1 MMRERNQPGS
11 PCSWNYMANSLVNY
25 SAGGDITS
33 FTAKFSL
40 RILPF
45 THKTNR
51 SGLFKTMTT
60 RLLFCPQSILMI
72 VSTVRPKKSSFSI
85 VRFYNDIA
93 AKWIFF
99 NNSSSTIYSFVQRQ

>member
-1 MMRERNQPGS
+1 
-11 PCSWNYMANSLVNY
+11 MANSLVNY
-25 SAGGDITS
+25 SEGGNITS
-33 FTAKFSL
+33 FTAKFSM

-45 THKTNR
+45 THKTNSNR

-60 RLLFCPQSILMI
+60 LLLFCPQSILMI